1 MLLSPGHSPR
11 HLATPSP
18 APSLSSS
25 DHQQNPN
32 PNPNTNNNASSL
44 VSSNRKRPRRDT
56 VLDEDTYVAAIEKI
70 IERDFFPDI
79 PKLRDRLDWLQA
91 VRTHD
96 PVLIRDAQLKIL
108 ERRRRQRKTGD
119 SVRADASLRSA
130 TPGSTFFRNASVT
143 PSLYNDNKDNPPLNG
158 GEHDTADGEE
168 GEVDVSLSLDEFF
181 RKYTSEDN
189 ESFARIIEK
198 VNRKKKEK
206 YGYLLEAGKSEGTN
220 GNNMIEDGNKREQIA
235 TDGYGTSDQPV
246 STLDGWKYTAKNLLM
261 YHPADR
267 GEMPLTE
274 EERALRLKALTKEI
288 NRSSTR
294 FHGKTMDAN
303 AFKNDDD
310 DVSVLYMPVAGATPV
325 PMSSRDGDKLKK
337 YDLEDLRKTPNKF
350 YVEAEKKAENG
361 YSFVKTPSPAPG
373 VDESPFIT
381 WGEIEGTPLRL
392 EPEDT
397 PIDIGGSGSGPQ
409 FNIPMPP
416 SRDVKAHSLSR
427 EAARKFRERSKMFQK
442 PPLHSP
448 VRGGSASP
456 NARTLSPAARK
467 FMKNAIAKS
476 SRSIDE
482 SLRASYR
489 SASPGLSTPKSGRS
503 ISRLARDGSIGSRSP
518 SVREGSNPPCCHPLP
533 YPSSLRPPK
542 AYPLS
547 DIEWVD
553 LGWGGIGVAF
563 L

>member
-1 MLLSPGHSPR
+1 MGREEEEEVGGTPAAAERKIGGRTYRNNHVVIPRPLPR
-11 HLATPSP
+11 HLSTPSP
-18 APSLSSS
+18 APSLSS
-25 DHQQNPN
+25 DPN
-32 PNPNTNNNASSL
+32 PNSNLPL
-44 VSSNRKRPRRDT
+44 VSTSTPDFATRKRRRSPT

-108 ERRRRQRKTGD
+108 ERRRLRKGGD
-119 SVRADASLRSA
+119 SAADASLRSTTA
-130 TPGSTFFRNASVT
+130 TPGSFFLRNTSVT
-143 PSLYNDNKDNPPLNG
+143 PSFYNEHKENVVSDELDGSGEG
-158 GEHDTADGEE
+158 GEEQ
-168 GEVDVSLSLDEFF
+168 VDVSLSLDDFL

-189 ESFARIIEK
+189 ESFSRIMEK

-206 YGYLLEAGKSEGTN
+206 YGYLLECGTTEGNAGNNLIEN
-220 GNNMIEDGNKREQIA
+220 GNTRERSA

-246 STLDGWKYTAKNLLM
+246 STLEGWKYTPKNLLM

-267 GEMPLTE
+267 GEAPLTE
-274 EERALRLKALTKEI
+274 EERALRLKGLTKEI
-288 NRSSTR
+288 SRSNTR
-294 FHGKTMDAN
+294 FHAKAMDVN
-303 AFKNDDD
+303 ALKEDD
-310 DVSVLYMPVAGATPV
+310 SVAVFYTPVAGATPV
-325 PMSSRDGDKLKK
+325 PFSSRDSDKVKK
-337 YDLEDLRKTPNKF
+337 YDLEELRKTPNRF
-350 YVEAEKKAENG
+350 YVESEKKADNG

-381 WGEIEGTPLRL
+381 WGEIEGTPMRL

-397 PIDIGGSGSGPQ
+397 PIDIGGSGDGPQ
-409 FNIPMPP
+409 FKIPMPP

-427 EAARKFRERSKMFQK
+427 EAARKLRERSKMFQK
-442 PPLHSP
+442 PPLPSP

-456 NARTLSPAARK
+456 STRTLSHAAQK
-467 FMKNAIAKS
+467 FMRNAIAKS

-503 ISRLARDGSIGSRSP
+503 MSRLGRDDSMGSRSP
-518 SVREGSNPPCCHPLP
+518 SVREGSNPP
-533 YPSSLRPPK
+533 
-542 AYPLS
+542 
-547 DIEWVD
+547 W
-553 LGWGGIGVAF
+553 
-563 L
+563 